1 MGELQAVLF
10 DMDGTLVETES
21 LWHEAEVLTMAAFG
35 STWSEDE
42 QRFALGDRKSVV

>member
-21 LWHEAEVLTMAAFG
+21 LWHEAEVLTMALWN
-35 STWSEDE
+35 TWRRRLVPT
-42 QRFALGDRKSVV
+42 QQTLP